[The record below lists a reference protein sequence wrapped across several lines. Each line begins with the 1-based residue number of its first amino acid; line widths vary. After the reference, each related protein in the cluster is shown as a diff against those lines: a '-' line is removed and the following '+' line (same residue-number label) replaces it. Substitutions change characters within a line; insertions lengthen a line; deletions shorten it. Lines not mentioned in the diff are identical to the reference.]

1 MCKGELGCFI
11 CICVDTKKS
20 KIVLEGVGG
29 VSFFGSVLFLI
40 ITCVVAMVCDFE
52 LGFDVVDRKC
62 KNS

>member
-1 MCKGELGCFI
+1 MWIL
-11 CICVDTKKS
+11 KKS